1 MNAPTTQTS
10 ARPGPVITTHGLTK
24 DYRHPFFT
32 WVVKARALT
41 DLSIEIQEGE
51 VFGLL
56 GPNGSGKS
64 TAIKLILGLIFPSS
78 GQISVFGHSAGHR
91 SVKPRVGYLPEESY
105 LYRFLNAEETL
116 DFYGRLFGL
125 SRKERRRRTS
135 ELLETVGLA
144 HEGHR
149 PVAEFSKGMQR
160 RVALAQCLINRPD
173 LIILD
178 DPTSGM
184 DPVGTAEIKQLIL
197 KWRDEGKTVLL
208 CSPLLANVEDVC
220 DRVSILCEGKQRVT
234 GRLDSLIADDQLTRV
249 TAAMDASTIEA
260 VKSVIRERQ
269 GEDVPIDVSPP
280 VERLEKFFLRIVQ
293 EARDAKSRP
302 TRAGDSV
309 ETEETKQTEQTEQT
323 DESSG
328 TAACPGET
336 AEGQN
341 GA

>member
-10 ARPGPVITTHGLTK
+10 ARPGPVITTQGLTK

-91 SVKPRVGYLPEESY
+91 SVKPRIGYLPEESY

-178 DPTSGM
+178 EPTSGM

-197 KWRDEGKTVLL
+197 RLKDEGKTVLL
-208 CSPLLANVEDVC
+208 CSHLLANVEDVC
-220 DRVSILCEGKQRVT
+220 DRVSILYEGKQRVT
-234 GRLDSLIADDQLTRV
+234 VSLDSLSADDQLTRV

-280 VERLEKFFLRIVQ
+280 VERLEKLFLRIVQ
-293 EARDAKSRP
+293 EAHDEKGRP
-302 TRAGDSV
+302 TRPGDTV
-309 ETEETKQTEQTEQT
+309 ETKLTKLT

-328 TAACPGET
+328 TEACPGET
-336 AEGQN
+336 AEDQN